1 MLSKV
6 TKQNVIACY
15 ISDAIL
21 GTFFQLPIW
30 IVYQSQF
37 LSFEQIAFYAGLALL
52 VEVLMQLPTGAFAD
66 LFGRSLSLSLGNL
79 FMAIP
84 MFLIAFFPRP
94 EIMFAY
100 AIIWGIG
107 RAFTMGTNKPMVYDS
122 LIEDNEVEQFGSI
135 SSKSLVIFQVSGA
148 ISIAL
153 GGYLYLMHPTFPYIV
168 SGVFSLIG
176 VITSFLFIEPKIKR
190 ERFKLQPF
198 IKKNAA
204 GFVEIFKNSQIA
216 RLTILFSLLLGIA
229 NVNQQF
235 FVQPY
240 MLELGMSDLERS
252 WVAMG
257 IKIGI
262 ALIGAYV
269 MSLKRISKS
278 RYFLFVIPLI
288 MIASLLPAS
297 VVTLPVAY
305 MLFVGIAFTS
315 GNTNLFFSPE
325 YNRHIDSKVPS
336 TAVSAQ
342 KMIASF
348 VGAVVQWISAPI
360 VAAQS
365 VGVFYSYLG
374 IFTLVILI
382 PLTWSVFRQQTRSL

>member
-1 MLSKV
+1 MLSK
-6 TKQNVIACY
+6 TTIQNIRACY

-37 LSFEQIAFYAGLALL
+37 LSFEEIAFFAGLALL

-84 MFLIAFFPRP
+84 MFLIAFFPQK
-94 EIMFAY
+94 EVMLAY
-100 AIIWGIG
+100 AIIWGLG
-107 RAFTMGTNKPMVYDS
+107 RAFTMGTNKPIVYDS
-122 LIEDNEVEQFGSI
+122 LIADNEIDKFGSI
-135 SSKSLVIFQVSGA
+135 TSKSLVIFQVSGA
-148 ISIAL
+148 LSIAL
-153 GGYLYLMHPTFPYIV
+153 GGYLYLMNPTFPYLV
-168 SGVFSLIG
+168 SGIFSLIG
-176 VITSFLFIEPKIKR
+176 VFTSFLFIEPQIVREKFKIKI
-190 ERFKLQPF
+190 F
-198 IKKNAA
+198 IQKNTK
-204 GFVEIFKNSQIA
+204 GFVEIFKNSHIA
-216 RLTILFSLLLGIA
+216 RFTILFSFLLGIA

-240 MLELGMSDLERS
+240 MLELGMNDLERS

-262 ALIGAYV
+262 ALLGAYM
-269 MSLKRISKS
+269 MSIKRISKS

-288 MIASLLPAS
+288 MLVTLLPAS
-297 VVTLPVAY
+297 VITLPAAY
-305 MLFVGIAFTS
+305 ILFVGIAFTS

-325 YNRHIDSKVPS
+325 YNRYIDSTVRS

-342 KMIASF
+342 KMLASL

-360 VAAQS
+360 IAGAT
-365 VGVFYSYLG
+365 VGLFYTYLG
-374 IFTLVILI
+374 VFTLVILC
-382 PLTWSVFRQQTRSL
+382 PLTWVVFKQSRATS